1 MTRLDR
7 TAFIVQARM
16 NSQRVPG
23 KMLRPFA
30 GTNLFGLILDKLL
43 ESNIIPS

>member
-1 MTRLDR
+1 MLSKLEE

-23 KMLRPFA
+23 KMLRPFN
-30 GTNLFGLILDKLL
+30 GTTLFGLVFR
-43 ESNIIPS
+43 